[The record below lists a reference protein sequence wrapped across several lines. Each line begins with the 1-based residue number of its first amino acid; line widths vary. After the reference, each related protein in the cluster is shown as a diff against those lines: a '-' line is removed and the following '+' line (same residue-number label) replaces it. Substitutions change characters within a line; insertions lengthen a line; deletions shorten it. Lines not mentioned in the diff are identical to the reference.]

1 MEAAEHSVHG
11 GFRGA
16 MKVIVEHLTVW
27 DDLKTAARV
36 SEVDLQKD
44 GSRMRWKE
52 CKGLSD
58 TLGLNPKSFKFLA
71 AGPWECNLTSL
82 NLLFLFHKMAQTVP
96 VAHEYL
102 SSAQEP
108 GSHWVILFL
117 RRWVLALRKGGSEVL
132 YLQQVK
138 LNACPCTV
146 SSFTS
151 CVTLNKLLNL
161 FLPQFPDL

>member
-1 MEAAEHSVHG
+1 
-11 GFRGA
+11 
-16 MKVIVEHLTVW
+16 
-27 DDLKTAARV
+27 
-36 SEVDLQKD
+36 
-44 GSRMRWKE
+44 MRWKE

-58 TLGLNPKSFKFLA
+58 TLGLNPKAFKFLA

-96 VAHEYL
+96 LDHEYL
-102 SSAQEP
+102 SSTQEP
-108 GSHWVILFL
+108 GSHWVTLFL

-132 YLQQVK
+132 YLQRGCALHCSQQVK
-138 LNACPCTV
+138 LNAFPCTV

-151 CVTLNKLLNL
+151 RVTLNKLLNL

>member
-1 MEAAEHSVHG
+1 
-11 GFRGA
+11 
-16 MKVIVEHLTVW
+16 
-27 DDLKTAARV
+27 
-36 SEVDLQKD
+36 
-44 GSRMRWKE
+44 MRWKE

-58 TLGLNPKSFKFLA
+58 TLGLNSKSFKFLA

-82 NLLFLFHKMAQTVP
+82 NLLFLFHKMAKTVP
-96 VAHEYL
+96 RAHEYL
-102 SSAQEP
+102 SSTQEP
-108 GSHWVILFL
+108 GSQWVTLFL
-117 RRWVLALRKGGSEVL
+117 RRWVPAPRKGGSEVL
-132 YLQQVK
+132 YLQQGCTLHCSQQVK